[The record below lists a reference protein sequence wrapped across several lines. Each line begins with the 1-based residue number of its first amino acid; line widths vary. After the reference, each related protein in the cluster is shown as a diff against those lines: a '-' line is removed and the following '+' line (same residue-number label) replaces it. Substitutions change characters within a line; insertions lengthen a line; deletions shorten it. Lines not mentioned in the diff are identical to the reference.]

1 MELQWI
7 GVAFLLG
14 LAVRRLGQP
23 PLLGFLAAGFFLE
36 LVGLRPDAA
45 LVELADLGILLLLF
59 AIGLK
64 LDLRSLVRPFVL
76 GVASI
81 HMVAT
86 TALFG
91 GLLLGLAVLFPA
103 GQLAGLGMREA
114 ALVGFGASFSSTVY
128 AVKLLEARD
137 DAGSLYGR
145 ASIGILI
152 VQDLAAVF
160 FLAASKGE
168 WPSPWALAL
177 LPLPFTRPLFGR
189 LLQLAGHREL
199 LLLAGLSAALGGAAL
214 FELVGLKADLGA
226 LVAGL
231 LCAGHGKS
239 EELGKTLLSLK
250 DVFLVGFFLTIGL
263 TGLPTW
269 ETFAMALGFALL
281 LPVKVGFFF
290 WLATRFRLRART
302 SLLLSLSLGNFTEFG
317 LIVGSVAVSAGWL
330 APSWLVTLALA
341 TGISFFF
348 ASLLDGR
355 AFALYRARRERLARF
370 ERPERVSEEEPVQ
383 VGQAEV
389 LVFGMG
395 RVGTHAYDHV
405 REALGEGVVGFD
417 VDDRVV
423 ARHCEEGRRVVEASA
438 TDADFWER
446 LQVER
451 EGVRLVLLCMSS
463 HQDNCS
469 AIRQLR
475 EEGFEGPVAATAR
488 FGDEVETLR
497 EEGADLVFHVMADAG
512 PAFAARGLE
521 LAGFATAA
529 AAE

>member
-1 MELQWI
+1 VELQWI
-7 GVAFLLG
+7 GVAFLVG
-14 LAVRRLGQP
+14 LVVRRLGQP
-23 PLLGFLAAGFFLE
+23 PLLGFLAAGFLLE
-36 LVGLRPDAA
+36 LLGLRPDAS
-45 LVELADLGILLLLF
+45 LVELANVGILLLLF

-76 GVASI
+76 GVATI
-81 HMVAT
+81 HMVTT

-91 GLLLGLAVLFPA
+91 ALILGLAYVLPV
-103 GQLAGLGMREA
+103 GQLAGLGLREV

-137 DAGSLYGR
+137 DSGSLYGR

-160 FLAASKGE
+160 FLAASKGQ
-168 WPSPWALAL
+168 WPSLWALAL

-189 LLQLAGHREL
+189 LLAFAGHREL

-226 LVAGL
+226 LTAGL
-231 LCAGHGKS
+231 LCAGHAKS

-281 LPVKVGFFF
+281 LPLKVGFFF

-302 SLLLSLSLGNFTEFG
+302 SMLLALSLGNYSEFG

-341 TGISFFF
+341 TGLSFLV
-348 ASLLDGR
+348 ASLLDER
-355 AFALYRARRERLARF
+355 VFALYRSSRDRLARF
-370 ERPERVSEEEPVQ
+370 ERPERVREETSVV
-383 VGQAEV
+383 VGEASV

-395 RVGTHAYDHV
+395 RVGTNAYDHV
-405 REALGEGVVGFD
+405 RERLGEGVVGFD
-417 VDDRVV
+417 VNDRVV
-423 ARHCEEGRRVVEASA
+423 ADHREEGRRVVEASA
-438 TDADFWER
+438 TDADFWQRLHIER
-446 LQVER
+446 DA
-451 EGVRLVLLCMSS
+451 VRLVLLCMSS
-463 HQDNCS
+463 HQDNRA

-475 EEGFEGPVAATAR
+475 AEGFCGRVAATAR
-488 FGDEVETLR
+488 FADEVEPLQ
-497 EEGADLVFHVMADAG
+497 EEGADFVFHVMADAG
-512 PAFAARGLE
+512 PAFAAQGLE
-521 LAGFATAA
+521 VAGLAPD